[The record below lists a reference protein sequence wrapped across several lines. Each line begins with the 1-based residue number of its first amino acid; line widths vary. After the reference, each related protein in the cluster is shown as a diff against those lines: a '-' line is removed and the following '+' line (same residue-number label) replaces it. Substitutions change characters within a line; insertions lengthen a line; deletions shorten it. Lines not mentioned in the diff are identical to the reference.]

1 MNHMIYFDL
10 KKIKGFILLSSLIS
24 ESGNIPRIEKERV
37 IFLNINLLS
46 SKFMIFIYNMDL
58 IHFQLN

>member
-46 SKFMIFIYNMDL
+46 SKFMIFI
-58 IHFQLN
+58 